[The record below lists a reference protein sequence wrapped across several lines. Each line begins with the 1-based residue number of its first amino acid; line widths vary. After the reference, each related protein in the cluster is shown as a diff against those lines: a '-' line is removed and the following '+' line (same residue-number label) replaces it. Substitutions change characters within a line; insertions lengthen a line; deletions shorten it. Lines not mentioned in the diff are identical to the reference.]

1 MLLVSAIASG
11 QGKTTVT
18 AALARKLAARGRR
31 VHVFKAGPDFI
42 DPMLL
47 ARAGGAPV
55 HTLDLSMVSLES
67 CQRQLADA
75 AREADV
81 ILIEGVMGLYD
92 GAPSSADLA
101 RALGVPVLAVIDAS
115 AMAQTAGAVVH
126 GLREFAPVE
135 IAGVIANRVGG
146 AGNCA
151 MVAASLRTTPLLG
164 SLPRQ
169 QMALPERHLGL
180 VLPAEVDELDALAA
194 DLTIDEPAWARLPLP
209 LPLTWLTMPAPMP
222 ADGALAGAMVVIAR
236 DAAFAF
242 PYPANVDCLRAL
254 GAAVCYFSPLDDE
267 PVPSGASAVYLPGG
281 YPELHA
287 AVLSSAQRWQASIR
301 TFHAQGMPILA
312 ECGGMMAL
320 ADSLADG
327 RSAARLRDDAG
338 GPGRTRPAKP
348 GAAAGDPAR
357 PHFSFRALRHHH
369 GAGRAHRFAGT
380 RRRWRSGVPQRF
392 AHRIF
397 FSRLFRLLSGGG
409 SGAFLPRRRRMSCTI
424 VLGGARSGRSAFAG
438 AQGDV
443 ILVSNEVGMGIVP
456 RRFADEAGRLNAAVA
471 ARCDHAVM
479 LAGLSPLMMALL
491 LAAGVGLDLL
501 LGETRRWHPLVGFG
515 RFAAAL
521 ERRLKRGHNR
531 YRLARRILTALAAQL
546 AHSLWRGALLYF
558 ALGLRSL
565 GEHNVPIAQV
575 LDAGIRLGLP
585 PDESGWQRLALALAA
600 WNTSSRTA
608 T

>member
-31 VHVFKAGPDFI
+31 VRVFKAGPDFI

-47 ARAGGAPV
+47 ERASGAPV
-55 HTLDLSMVSLES
+55 HTLDLWMVGLES
-67 CQRQLADA
+67 CQRQLAEA

-126 GLREFAPVE
+126 GLREFGPVE

-146 AGNCA
+146 AGHCA

-164 SLPRQ
+164 SLPPQ

-180 VLPAEVDELDALAA
+180 VLPAEVVELEALLDALAA
-194 DLTIDEPAWARLPLP
+194 DLTIDEPAWARLPL
-209 LPLTWLTMPAPMP
+209 TRLTMPAPMAARP
-222 ADGALAGAMVVIAR
+222 ADSALAGATVAIAH

-242 PYPANVDCLRAL
+242 LYPANVDCLRAL
-254 GAAVCYFSPLDDE
+254 GATVCYFSPLDDE

-287 AVLSSAQRWQASIR
+287 AAFSSAQRWQASIR

-327 RSAARLRDDAG
+327 RSTARLRDDAG
-338 GPGRTRPAKP
+338 GPGRARSAKP
-348 GAAAGDPAR
+348 GDAAGDTAR
-357 PHFSFRALRHHH
+357 PHFSLRALRHHRR
-369 GAGRAHRFAGT
+369 AGRVHRFAGT

-424 VLGGARSGRSAFAG
+424 VLGGARSCRSAFAG

-585 PDESGWQRLALALAA
+585 PDENGWQRLALALAA
-600 WNTSSRTA
+600 
-608 T
+608 